1 MPGPNRQAVLFSRF
15 SESLRCRCF
24 PRAYSPRRQAVMSD
38 FLPGLFSNYV
48 ILCIGAFVAGL
59 VDAVVGGGG
68 LVLIP
73 TLFSVFPNMVPAT
86 LLGTNKIAGVMG
98 TSAAA
103 VNFARRV
110 RIEWSAAV
118 PAALAAF
125 VLSFSGAYVVTHI
138 PTDLIRKALPF
149 ILVAVAVYT
158 LKKKDF
164 GQTHAPL
171 LSGSKEKIMAV
182 LIGAGIGFYDGV
194 FGPGTGSFLVFLFV
208 RVFGYDF
215 LRASAMSKVVNIAT
229 NLAALVW
236 FGYSGHVIWQ
246 LGLLMAVFNIAGSLV
261 GTRLALKHGSAFVRK
276 LFLFVVTALIVK
288 TSYDAFLK

>member
-1 MPGPNRQAVLFSRF
+1 M
-15 SESLRCRCF
+15 SEL
-24 PRAYSPRRQAVMSD
+24 
-38 FLPGLFSNYV
+38 LPELFSNYV

-73 TLFSVFPNMVPAT
+73 TLFSVFPNMAPAT
-86 LLGTNKIAGVMG
+86 LFGTNKIASVMG

-103 VNFARRV
+103 YNFARKV
-110 RIEWSAAV
+110 RIQWAAAA

-125 VLSFSGAYVVTHI
+125 ALSFSGAYLVTHN

-149 ILVAVAVYT
+149 VLVAVAIYT

-171 LSGSKEKIMAV
+171 LSGGKETLYAV
-182 LIGAGIGFYDGV
+182 LIGGGVGFYDGV

-215 LRASAMSKVVNIAT
+215 LRASAVSKVVNIAT
-229 NLAALVW
+229 NLAALMW
-236 FGYSGHVIWQ
+236 FSYSGHVIWQ
-246 LGLLMAVFNIAGSLV
+246 LGLLMAVFNIGGSLV
-261 GTRLALKHGSAFVRK
+261 GTKLAIKHGSGFVRK
-276 LFLFVVTALIVK
+276 LFLVVVSALILK
-288 TSYDAFLK
+288 TTYDAFIK

>member
-1 MPGPNRQAVLFSRF
+1 MP
-15 SESLRCRCF
+15 
-24 PRAYSPRRQAVMSD
+24 D
-38 FLPGLFSNYV
+38 LFSNYL

-73 TLFSVFPNMVPAT
+73 TLFSVFPTAVPAT
-86 LLGTNKIAGVMG
+86 LLGTNKVAGVMG

-103 VNFARRV
+103 INFARRV
-110 RIEWSAAV
+110 RIEWRAAV

-138 PTDLIRKALPF
+138 PTELIRKALPF
-149 ILVAVAVYT
+149 VLVAVALYT

-171 LSGSKEKIMAV
+171 LSVSKEKLFAV
-182 LIGAGIGFYDGV
+182 LIGAGVGFYDGV

-208 RVFGYDF
+208 RVFGFDF
-215 LRASAMSKVVNIAT
+215 LRASAVSKVVNIAT

-236 FGYSGHVIWQ
+236 FGYSGHVILQ

-261 GTRLALKHGSAFVRK
+261 GTKLAIKHGSAFVRK
-276 LFLFVVTALIVK
+276 LFLFVVSALIIK
-288 TSYDAFLK
+288 TTYDAFLK

>member
-1 MPGPNRQAVLFSRF
+1 MPDL
-15 SESLRCRCF
+15 L
-24 PRAYSPRRQAVMSD
+24 
-38 FLPGLFSNYV
+38 SNYV

-73 TLFSVFPNMVPAT
+73 TLFSVFPNMAPAT
-86 LLGTNKIAGVMG
+86 LFGTNKVASVMG

-103 VNFARRV
+103 INFARKV
-110 RIEWSAAV
+110 RIHWAAAA
-118 PAALAAF
+118 PAAAAAF
-125 VLSFSGAYVVTHI
+125 ALSFSGAYLVTHI

-149 ILVAVAVYT
+149 VLIAVALYT

-171 LSGSKEKIMAV
+171 LSGSKETLYAV
-182 LIGAGIGFYDGV
+182 LIGAGVGFYDGV
-194 FGPGTGSFLVFLFV
+194 FGPGTGSFFVFLFV

-215 LRASAMSKVVNIAT
+215 LRASAVSKVVNIAT
-229 NLAALVW
+229 NLAALLW
-236 FGYSGHVIWQ
+236 FSYSGHVIWQ
-246 LGLLMAVFNIAGSLV
+246 LGLMMAVFNIAGSLV
-261 GTRLALKHGSAFVRK
+261 GTKLAIKHGSGFVRK
-276 LFLFVVTALIVK
+276 LFLAVVGALILK

>member
-1 MPGPNRQAVLFSRF
+1 MP
-15 SESLRCRCF
+15 E
-24 PRAYSPRRQAVMSD
+24 
-38 FLPGLFSNYV
+38 LFSNYI
-48 ILCIGAFVAGL
+48 ILSIGAFVAGL

-73 TLFSVFPNMVPAT
+73 TLFSVFPNVAPAT
-86 LLGTNKIAGVMG
+86 LLGTNKVAGVMG

-125 VLSFSGAYVVTHI
+125 ALSFSGAYVVTHI
-138 PTDLIRKALPF
+138 PTDLIRKALPL
-149 ILVAVAVYT
+149 ILLAVALYT

-164 GQTHAPL
+164 GQTHTPL
-171 LSGSKEKIMAV
+171 LSGGKEKIFAV
-182 LIGAGIGFYDGV
+182 LIGAGVGFYDGV

-215 LRASAMSKVVNIAT
+215 LRASAVSKVVNIAT

>member
-1 MPGPNRQAVLFSRF
+1 MF
-15 SESLRCRCF
+15 
-24 PRAYSPRRQAVMSD
+24 D
-38 FLPGLFSNYV
+38 FVPVLFSNYV
-48 ILCIGAFVAGL
+48 ILCIAAFIAGL

-68 LVLIP
+68 LVLVP
-73 TLFSVFPNMVPAT
+73 ALFSVFPNLAPAT
-86 LLGTNKIAGVMG
+86 LLGTNKVAGVMG

-103 VNFARRV
+103 INFARKV
-110 RIEWSAAV
+110 RIHWAAAA

-125 VLSFSGAYVVTHI
+125 ALSFSGAYLVTHV
-138 PTDLIRKALPF
+138 PTELMRKALPF
-149 ILVAVAVYT
+149 VLLAVAIYT

-171 LSGSKEKIMAV
+171 LSGGKETLFAI
-182 LIGAGIGFYDGV
+182 LIGAGVGFYDGL

-215 LRASAMSKVVNIAT
+215 LRASAVSKVVNIAT

-236 FGYSGHVIWQ
+236 FSYSGHVLWQ

-261 GTRLALKHGSAFVRK
+261 GTKLAIKHGSGFVRR
-276 LFLFVVTALIVK
+276 LFLFVVSALILK
-288 TSYDAFLK
+288 TTYDAFLK